1 MSILFPPQQDLLLL
15 LSTNSDAGMNGKIVC
30 LELWRGGGS
39 DVTVLLAIML
49 FAIGISLRNAQSGV
63 LLR

>member
-1 MSILFPPQQDLLLL
+1 
-15 LSTNSDAGMNGKIVC
+15 MNGKIVC